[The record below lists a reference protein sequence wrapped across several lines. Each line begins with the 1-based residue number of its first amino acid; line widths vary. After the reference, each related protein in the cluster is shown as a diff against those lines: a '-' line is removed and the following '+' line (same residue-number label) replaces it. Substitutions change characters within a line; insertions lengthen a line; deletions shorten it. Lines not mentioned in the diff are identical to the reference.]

1 MLVRQMLGINGTGH
15 GDLFKK
21 DGEWYYVFHTH
32 YSNRRVGPRKTAVLH
47 LSHGSIDDWKI
58 ISETFEYIRTR

>member
-1 MLVRQMLGINGTGH
+1 MLGHNGTGH

-32 YSNRRVGPRKTAVLH
+32 HSNKRVGPRKTAALH
-47 LSHGSIDDWKI
+47 VNKGSVDEWKI
-58 ISETFEYIRTR
+58 TPNTFEYIRDGRD